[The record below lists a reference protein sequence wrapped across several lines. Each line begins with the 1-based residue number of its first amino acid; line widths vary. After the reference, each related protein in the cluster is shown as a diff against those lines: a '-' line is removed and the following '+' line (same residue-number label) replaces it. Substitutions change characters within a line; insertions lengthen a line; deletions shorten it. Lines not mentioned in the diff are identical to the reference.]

1 MTRVAGGAD
10 EGPACDCRCTLAQRG
25 GWSWTD
31 RPVILRMIKTKK
43 ELQRL
48 EYQHKGMP
56 LSGALASTGAEGP
69 DDAEVN
75 RTQLEK

>member
-10 EGPACDCRCTLAQRG
+10 EGPACDYRCTLAQEVVG
-25 GWSWTD
+25 LKDLSS
-31 RPVILRMIKTKK
+31 LRIIKTKK

-56 LSGALASTGAEGP
+56 LSGALASIG
-69 DDAEVN
+69 
-75 RTQLEK
+75 LERRGQTMQK